1 MRRFSTIKQSRSE
14 LDESYRFPLILSAIA
29 FLLLAVWIYL
39 TQRPSN
45 VFLNVKFDQI
55 IGPEFRWLL
64 GKSTI
69 DTPWPNWIIG
79 SLPAALWLYA
89 TNVIIIIFYPQP
101 HNRNLLVISLVM
113 FCVLTELLQHLS
125 FIPGTFDKMDVF
137 LYIAFGLIP
146 MFCHEKIRS
155 KI

>member
-1 MRRFSTIKQSRSE
+1 MTIKSQTQSKSDLARSC
-14 LDESYRFPLILSAIA
+14 RLISVFSAFLS
-29 FLLLAVWIYL
+29 LLLAVWIYL

-45 VFLNVKFDQI
+45 VVLNVKFDQFF
-55 IGPEFRWLL
+55 GPEFRWLL